1 MEIILNAAQAKAV
14 DTYSI
19 EHKKIP
25 SIVLMERAALSVTD
39 RIVKL
44 AAEKDIYDVKVLCVC
59 GHGNNGA
66 DGVAVA
72 RQLNERNISCD
83 ILPVGNS
90 DKKGTAEYELQMQI
104 ADNLD
109 IKIRNTADFNEY
121 NIIVDAIFGI
131 GLSRDIQG
139 GYKQIIDAINMFR
152 KNENGYVVAVDIPS
166 GVNAADAHIMS
177 CAVKADI
184 TVTFGYNKIGMVM
197 YPGADY
203 CGKIYVENIGFAPN
217 AYIHS
222 GVSARLITREDIHT
236 LPKRDVHGNKGTFGR
251 TFIIAGSENMG
262 GAACMSALSAYRSGN
277 GLVKVFTHINNRN
290 LILSHVPEAIIECY
304 DDYNEYNA
312 IESAQLAKELEKS
325 IDWSDCVIAGPG
337 LSMSKRAKEIVEC
350 MLNKMAVA
358 KDKTFIIDA
367 DALNIISADDRL
379 REKLKKCSIDSIS
392 DGSCEINGYDKN
404 IIITPH
410 IGEMARF
417 TNKTVDEIKMNPVNC
432 ACEVSKKY
440 GVICILKDARTVIAD
455 NDDVYINTTGN
466 AGMATGGSGD
476 ILTGIIS
483 GMVND
488 AAAQRKLVEAA
499 AIGVYIHGM
508 AGDFAKNRYGET
520 SMKAMDIAQELPQI
534 FKDYR

>member
-1 MEIILNAAQAKAV
+1 
-14 DTYSI
+14 
-19 EHKKIP
+19 
-25 SIVLMERAALSVTD
+25 
-39 RIVKL
+39 
-44 AAEKDIYDVKVLCVC
+44 
-59 GHGNNGA
+59 
-66 DGVAVA
+66 
-72 RQLNERNISCD
+72 
-83 ILPVGNS
+83 
-90 DKKGTAEYELQMQI
+90 
-104 ADNLD
+104 
-109 IKIRNTADFNEY
+109 
-121 NIIVDAIFGI
+121 
-131 GLSRDIQG
+131 
-139 GYKQIIDAINMFR
+139 
-152 KNENGYVVAVDIPS
+152 
-166 GVNAADAHIMS
+166 
-177 CAVKADI
+177 
-184 TVTFGYNKIGMVM
+184 
-197 YPGADY
+197 
-203 CGKIYVENIGFAPN
+203 
-217 AYIHS
+217 
-222 GVSARLITREDIHT
+222 
-236 LPKRDVHGNKGTFGR
+236 
-251 TFIIAGSENMG
+251 
-262 GAACMSALSAYRSGN
+262 
-277 GLVKVFTHINNRN
+277 
-290 LILSHVPEAIIECY
+290 
-304 DDYNEYNA
+304 
-312 IESAQLAKELEKS
+312 
-325 IDWSDCVIAGPG
+325 
-337 LSMSKRAKEIVEC
+337 MSKRAKEIVEC
-350 MLNKMAVA
+350 VLNKMAVA

-483 GMVND
+483 GMIND